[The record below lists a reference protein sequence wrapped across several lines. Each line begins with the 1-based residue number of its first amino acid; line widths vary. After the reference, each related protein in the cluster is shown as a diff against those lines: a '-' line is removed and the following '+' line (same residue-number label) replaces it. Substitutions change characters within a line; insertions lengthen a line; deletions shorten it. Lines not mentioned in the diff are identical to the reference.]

1 METVVYH
8 QGNKL
13 FRELEGPIVVG
24 TAGDVHRQLKGIAVG
39 LDKQVG
45 TGLAGRVGTVR
56 IQGRSFGKEALGPQ
70 RAVYLICGNLQVFDA
85 IPVYIVSCRPVPA
98 GQIQQVQCAQNIGS
112 GQWERAGKS
121 SDSTGWGYRLC
132 WFDEYGSCIEDI
144 VVSGSGQIQWNGY
157 FYTAKGAAINTS
169 LLDELLYQYSV

>member
-1 METVVYH
+1 MKKLLATILSLLLLLSCSGCSHTKTFDVSSAKTMTLQSGNSGILITIADGSAMES
-8 QGNKL
+8 
-13 FRELEGPIVVG
+13 I
-24 TAGDVHRQLKGIAVG
+24 
-39 LDKQVG
+39 
-45 TGLAGRVGTVR
+45 
-56 IQGRSFGKEALGPQ
+56 S
-70 RAVYLICGNLQVFDA
+70 
-85 IPVYIVSCRPVPA
+85 
-98 GQIQQVQCAQNIGS
+98 QNIGS
-112 GQWERAGKS
+112 VQWKRAGKS